1 MTDLKNKIIK
11 LQDHLNHGLVGRR
24 DEIKAALLTLL
35 AGENLLLV
43 GPPGTAKSLL
53 ARRVASCLQSA
64 DNNNDN
70 PIYFEYLLTKFSTP
84 EEIFGPLS
92 ISELKKDN
100 FRRNTTGYLPTVRI
114 AFLDEI
120 FKASS
125 SILNALLTI
134 LNERQYHNGATL
146 CDVPLQALI
155 AASNELPT
163 DKEELNALYDRFLIR
178 KFVDYVKPYDIASL
192 FKLNGNDNDNGDI
205 ENISMEEVKVLTK
218 LSDDVVLPAQIVRIV
233 QDIWLKHR
241 ELFSEDRREILS
253 DRRLVKLIKLLR
265 ISAASNGRHE
275 VDLSDVALFKDSL
288 WNHPENQEAVFDL
301 VFDVLRENSYTVEVM
316 PNDSSTKDSQKKIEK
331 PHTIERDI
339 AAESRLIKGYKG
351 SGTKNNPILVSN
363 YEELLGLE
371 RKDVGQQGYYF
382 EQTTDIDCTEIRV
395 WPNISFIGTYD
406 GGNHIIKY
414 KKGKSKSATVDGG
427 IASVIRSSMFHTYG
441 AIKYEAG
448 KIEYLFESVHSNSN
462 LINIDLEDLCLCQ
475 VITESSVRNCNSEI
489 NPSAINGDERNIE
502 ISYLIRDVKKSRI
515 TNCKT
520 SSALAY
526 KVAGS
531 IISQCTSTASILTH
545 TVTDSLIQLSVAE
558 LSIAL
563 YLKKSTVKQCQSSS
577 VLVGKSAV
585 ESHIEN
591 CIVLLKKIDS
601 SFLHNYSSQ
610 YDLPNKLFGIESGE
624 IENKGCYANN
634 RSNVGLVV
642 SHLESSKVL
651 DTLVT
656 AYDENIDII
665 TTTDITW
672 SGIAFGCFD
681 SEIKGCVLGS
691 YKILK
696 HSNVVVSIERG
707 NRIASFTEQS
717 TLENNLAADIHRSIK
732 SKTGDNGV
740 TIDRA
745 RLTNNYYENTLHW
758 DFDSTWQWDE
768 GKNIPVL
775 QMQSGDLV
783 VSTNLTEKV
792 DTEDLLTRQ
801 ISQNIWL

>member
-1 MTDLKNKIIK
+1 MTDLKNKIIT
-11 LQDHLNHGLVGRR
+11 LQEHLNHGLVGRK
-24 DEIKAALLTLL
+24 DEVKAALLTLL
-35 AGENLLLV
+35 VGENLLLV

-53 ARRVASCLQSA
+53 ARRVASCLQSI
-64 DNNNDN
+64 DNNSDN

-84 EEIFGPLS
+84 EEVFGPLS

-100 FRRNTTGYLPTVRI
+100 FKRNTTGYLPTVQI

-146 CDVPLQALI
+146 SAVPLQALI

-163 DKEELNALYDRFLIR
+163 GQEELNALYDRFLIR
-178 KFVDYVKPYDIASL
+178 KFVDYVRPDDIASL
-192 FKLNGNDNDNGDI
+192 FELSSDNSNIKSISI
-205 ENISMEEVKVLTK
+205 EEIRALTK
-218 LSDDVVLPAQIVRIV
+218 RSDYVTVSPQIVRIV

-241 ELFSEDRREILS
+241 EIFSEDRRESLS

-275 VDLSDVALFKDSL
+275 VDLSDVALLKDSL

-301 VFDVLRENSYTVEVM
+301 VFDVLRKNSCTVEVM
-316 PNDSSTKDSQKKIEK
+316 PNNNSTKDSQKKIEK
-331 PHTIERDI
+331 PQTIERDI
-339 AAESRLIKGYKG
+339 TAKSRLIKGYKG
-351 SGTKNNPILVSN
+351 SGTKNNPILISN

-382 EQTTDIDCTEIRV
+382 KQTTDIDCTEIKV
-395 WPNISFIGTYD
+395 WPNIKFIGTYD

-414 KKGKSKSATVDGG
+414 KKGESKSTTTSGG
-427 IASVIRSSMFHTYG
+427 GFALIVMRQMGYKHEAS
-441 AIKYEAG
+441 
-448 KIEYLFESVHSNSN
+448 KIEYLFESVRGDSDLLN
-462 LINIDLEDLCLCQ
+462 INLEDLCLCQ
-475 VITESSVRNCNSEI
+475 DATDSSIRNCNSEI
-489 NPSAINGDERNIE
+489 NPSAINGAERNVE
-502 ISYLIRDVKKSRI
+502 ISYLIKDVKKSRI
-515 TNCKT
+515 TNCQT

-526 KVAGS
+526 KVSDS
-531 IISQCTSTASILTH
+531 IINQCNSTASILTH

-563 YLKKSTVKQCQSSS
+563 YLEKSIVKQCQSSS

-585 ESHIEN
+585 DSHIEN
-591 CIVLLKKIDS
+591 CIVLLKNIDGGFLS
-601 SFLHNYSSQ
+601 SYSSQ

-624 IENKGCYANN
+624 IENKDCYTNN

-656 AYDENIDII
+656 AYDENTNLIM
-665 TTTDITW
+665 TTHITW
-672 SGIAFGCFD
+672 SGIAFGCFE

-696 HSNVVVSIERG
+696 HSNVVVSVERG

-717 TLENNLAADIHRSIK
+717 TLENNLAADMHRSIE

-745 RLTNNYYENTLHW
+745 RLTKNYFENTLHW
-758 DFDSTWQWDE
+758 DFDSIWQWDE
-768 GKNIPVL
+768 SKNIPVL
-775 QMQSGDLV
+775 KMKERDLIA
-783 VSTNLTEKV
+783 STHLAKNV

>member
-24 DEIKAALLTLL
+24 DETKAALLTLL

-70 PIYFEYLLTKFSTP
+70 LIYFEYLLTKFSTP
-84 EEIFGPLS
+84 EEVFGPLS

-100 FRRNTTGYLPTVRI
+100 FKRNTTGYLPTVQI

-146 CDVPLQALI
+146 CDIPLQALI

-163 DKEELNALYDRFLIR
+163 GQEELNALYDRFLIR
-178 KFVDYVKPYDIASL
+178 KFVDYVKPDDIASL
-192 FKLNGNDNDNGDI
+192 FELNSDNSNI
-205 ENISMEEVKVLTK
+205 ESISIKEIKALTERSEKVI
-218 LSDDVVLPAQIVRIV
+218 VPAQIVRIV

-241 ELFSEDRREILS
+241 DVFLEDRRESLS

-288 WNHPENQEAVFDL
+288 WNHPKNQEAVFDL
-301 VFDVLRENSYTVEVM
+301 VFDVLRKNSCTVEVM

-331 PHTIERDI
+331 PQTIERDI
-339 AAESRLIKGYKG
+339 TSESRLIKGYKG
-351 SGTKNNPILVSN
+351 SGTKNNPILISN
-363 YEELLGLE
+363 YEEFLGLE
-371 RKDVGQQGYYF
+371 REDIGLQGYYF
-382 EQTTDIDCTEIRV
+382 KQTMDIDCTEISV
-395 WPNISFIGTYD
+395 WPSINLIGTYD
-406 GGNHIIKY
+406 GGNHTIKY
-414 KKGKSKSATVDGG
+414 KKGKNKSTTVDSGFELLIG
-427 IASVIRSSMFHTYG
+427 MQIGYKHEAS
-441 AIKYEAG
+441 
-448 KIEYLFESVHSNSN
+448 KIEYLFESVRGDSN
-462 LINIDLEDLCLCQ
+462 LLNINLEDLCLCQ
-475 VITESSVRNCNSEI
+475 DVTDSNIRNCNGFLKPHPVS
-489 NPSAINGDERNIE
+489 NSRRDIE
-502 ISYLIRDVKKSRI
+502 ISYLIKNIKDSKVTDSQ
-515 TNCKT
+515 T

-526 KVAGS
+526 TVSSS
-531 IISQCTSTASILTH
+531 IINRCTSTSSILTH

-563 YLKKSTVKQCQSSS
+563 YLKKSTIEQCQSSS

-585 ESHIEN
+585 DSHIEN
-591 CIVLLKKIDS
+591 CLVLLKKIDNGV
-601 SFLHNYSSQ
+601 FNDYLSQ
-610 YDLPNKLFGIESGE
+610 YYLPNKLFGIEYGE
-624 IENKGCYANN
+624 IENKSCYANN

-651 DTLVT
+651 NTLVT

-665 TTTDITW
+665 MTTHITW

-681 SEIKGCVLGS
+681 SEIKSCVLGS

-707 NRIASFTEQS
+707 NRIADYTEKS

-740 TIDRA
+740 TVDRA
-745 RLTNNYYENTLHW
+745 RLTKNYFENTLHW
-758 DFDSTWQWDE
+758 DFDKIWQWDE

-775 QMQSGDLV
+775 QMQVGTLIANNH
-783 VSTNLTEKV
+783 STQKV

>member
-1 MTDLKNKIIK
+1 MTDLKNKIIT
-11 LQDHLNHGLVGRR
+11 LQEHLNHGLVGRK
-24 DEIKAALLTLL
+24 DEVKAALLTLL

-53 ARRVASCLQSA
+53 ARRVAGCLQSI
-64 DNNNDN
+64 DNNSDN

-84 EEIFGPLS
+84 EEVFGPLS

-100 FRRNTTGYLPTVRI
+100 FKRNTTGYLPTVQI

-146 CDVPLQALI
+146 SAVPLQALI

-163 DKEELNALYDRFLIR
+163 GQEELNALYDRFLIR
-178 KFVDYVKPYDIASL
+178 KFVDYVKPDDIAFL
-192 FKLNGNDNDNGDI
+192 FELSDDDDGDI
-205 ENISMEEVKVLTK
+205 ENISMEEIKELTK
-218 LSDDVVLPAQIVRIV
+218 RSDDVIVPAQIVRIV

-241 ELFSEDRREILS
+241 EIFSEDRRESLS

-275 VDLSDVALFKDSL
+275 VDLSDVVLFKDSL
-288 WNHPENQEAVFDL
+288 WNHPENKEAVFDL
-301 VFDVLRENSYTVEVM
+301 IFDVLRKNSCTVEVM

-331 PHTIERDI
+331 PQNTERDI
-339 AAESRLIKGYKG
+339 TAESRLIKGCKG
-351 SGTKNNPILVSN
+351 SGTKNNPILISN
-363 YEELLGLE
+363 YEELLDLE

-382 EQTTDIDCTEIRV
+382 EQTTDIDCTEINT
-395 WPNISFIGTYD
+395 WPNINFIGTYD
-406 GGNHIIKY
+406 GGGHTIKY
-414 KKGKSKSATVDGG
+414 KKGKNKSTTVDGVIG
-427 IASVIRSSMFHTYG
+427 SLIGSQMLYGYRAS
-441 AIKYEAG
+441 KYEAS
-448 KIEYLFESVHSNSN
+448 KIEYLFESVQSNSN
-462 LINIDLEDLCLCQ
+462 LVNINLEDLCLCQ
-475 VITESSVRNCNSEI
+475 DITDSNIKNCNMVI
-489 NPSAINGDERNIE
+489 KPSTIIGDKRNLE
-502 ISYLIRDVKKSRI
+502 ISYLIRDVKKSKI
-515 TNCKT
+515 TNCQT
-520 SSALAY
+520 SSALAH
-526 KVAGS
+526 KVSDS
-531 IISQCTSTASILTH
+531 IINQCTSTSSILTH

-563 YLKKSTVKQCQSSS
+563 YLKKSIVKQCQSSG

-585 ESHIEN
+585 DSYIEN
-591 CIVLLKKIDS
+591 CVVLLKNIDGNHLYS
-601 SFLHNYSSQ
+601 YSSQ
-610 YDLPNKLFGIESGE
+610 YNLPNKLFGVRSDE
-624 IENKGCYANN
+624 IKNKSCYAND

-651 DTLVT
+651 NTLVT
-656 AYDENIDII
+656 AYDESIDIVM
-665 TTTDITW
+665 TTDITW

-696 HSNVVVSIERG
+696 HSNVGVSVERA
-707 NRIASFTEQS
+707 NRIVGYAEQS

-745 RLTNNYYENTLHW
+745 RLTKNYFENTLHW
-758 DFDSTWQWDE
+758 NFDSIWQWDE
-768 GKNIPVL
+768 GNNIPVL
-775 QMQSGDLV
+775 QMQAGDLV
-783 VSTNLTEKV
+783 ASTHLVQKV

>member
-43 GPPGTAKSLL
+43 GPPGTGKSLL
-53 ARRVASCLQSA
+53 ARRVASCLQSTD
-64 DNNNDN
+64 DNSDN

-100 FRRNTTGYLPTVRI
+100 FRRNTTGYLPTVQI

-146 CDVPLQALI
+146 SAVPLQALI
-155 AASNELPT
+155 AASNELPARE
-163 DKEELNALYDRFLIR
+163 EELNALYDRFLIR
-178 KFVDYVKPYDIASL
+178 KFVDYVRPDDIASL
-192 FKLNGNDNDNGDI
+192 FELSSHYGNV
-205 ENISMEEVKVLTK
+205 ESISMEEIKKLTK
-218 LSDDVVLPAQIVRIV
+218 LSDDVVVTAQIVRIV

-241 ELFSEDRREILS
+241 EVFSEDRREILS

-265 ISAASNGRHE
+265 ISAASNGRNE
-275 VDLSDVALFKDSL
+275 VDLSDVALLKDSL
-288 WNHPENQEAVFDL
+288 WNYPENQETVFDL
-301 VFDVLRENSYTVEVM
+301 VFDVLRKNSCTVEVA
-316 PNDSSTKDSQKKIEK
+316 PNNSSTKDSQKKIGK
-331 PHTIERDI
+331 SQTIERDTT
-339 AAESRLIKGYKG
+339 AESRLIKGYEG
-351 SGTKNNPILVSN
+351 SGTKNNPILISN

-382 EQTTDIDCTEIRV
+382 KQTTDIDCTKIRV

-414 KKGKSKSATVDGG
+414 KKGKSKSTTSGM
-427 IASVIRSSMFHTYG
+427 ASVMRSPVFRTYG
-441 AIKYEAG
+441 DNKYEAG

-475 VITESSVRNCNSEI
+475 DITDSSIRNCNSEI
-489 NPSAINGDERNIE
+489 SPNAIDGDERNIE
-502 ISYLIRDVKKSRI
+502 ISYLIKDVKKSRI
-515 TNCKT
+515 TNCQT

-526 KVAGS
+526 KVSDS
-531 IISQCTSTASILTH
+531 IINQCTSTGSILTH

-563 YLKKSTVKQCQSSS
+563 YLKKSIVKQCQSSS
-577 VLVGKSAV
+577 VLVGKSAI

-610 YDLPNKLFGIESGE
+610 YDLPNKLFGIESSE

-681 SEIKGCVLGS
+681 SEIKSCVLGS

-696 HSNVVVSIERG
+696 PSNVGVSIERG

-732 SKTGDNGV
+732 NKAGDNGV

-745 RLTNNYYENTLHW
+745 RLTKNYFENTLHW
-758 DFDSTWQWDE
+758 DFDSIWQWDE
-768 GKNIPVL
+768 SKNIPVL
-775 QMQSGDLV
+775 KMKERDLIA
-783 VSTNLTEKV
+783 STHLAKNV
-792 DTEDLLTRQ
+792 DTEDLLARQ

>member
-1 MTDLKNKIIK
+1 MTDLKNKIIT
-11 LQDHLNHGLVGRR
+11 LQEHLNHGLVGRK
-24 DEIKAALLTLL
+24 DEVKAALLTLL

-53 ARRVASCLQSA
+53 ARRVAGCLQSI
-64 DNNNDN
+64 DNSSDH

-84 EEIFGPLS
+84 EEVFGPLS

-100 FRRNTTGYLPTVRI
+100 FKRNTTGYLPTVQI

-125 SILNALLTI
+125 SILNALLNI

-146 CDVPLQALI
+146 SAVPLQALI

-163 DKEELNALYDRFLIR
+163 GQEELNALYDRFLIR
-178 KFVDYVKPYDIASL
+178 KFVDYVKPDDIASL
-192 FKLNGNDNDNGDI
+192 FELNSDDGNI
-205 ENISMEEVKVLTK
+205 ESISMEEVKELTK
-218 LSDDVVLPAQIVRIV
+218 RSDNVIVPAQIVRIV

-241 ELFSEDRREILS
+241 DVFSEDRRESLS

-265 ISAASNGRHE
+265 ISAASNGRYE
-275 VDLSDVALFKDSL
+275 VDLSDIVLLKDSL
-288 WNHPENQEAVFDL
+288 WNHPENKEAVFDL
-301 VFDVLRENSYTVEVM
+301 IFEVLRKNSCTVEVM

-331 PHTIERDI
+331 PQNIERDI
-339 AAESRLIKGYKG
+339 TAESRLIKGYKG
-351 SGTKNNPILVSN
+351 SGTKNNPILISN

-371 RKDVGQQGYYF
+371 RKEVGQQGYYF
-382 EQTTDIDCTEIRV
+382 KQTTDIDCKKIRV
-395 WPNISFIGTYD
+395 WPNINFIGTYD
-406 GGNHIIKY
+406 GGNHTIKY
-414 KKGKSKSATVDGG
+414 KKGKSKSTTVDIG
-427 IASVIRSSMFHTYG
+427 IGSLIRSQMLYGYG
-441 AIKYEAG
+441 ASKYEAS
-448 KIEYLFESVHSNSN
+448 KIEYLFESVQSNSN
-462 LINIDLEDLCLCQ
+462 LININLEDLCLCQ
-475 VITESSVRNCNSEI
+475 DVTESSIRNCNYNII
-489 NPSAINGDERNIE
+489 NPSNIAGDERNVE

-515 TNCKT
+515 TNCQT

-526 KVAGS
+526 KVSDS
-531 IISQCTSTASILTH
+531 IINQCTSTSSILTH
-545 TVTDSLIQLSVAE
+545 TVTDSTIQLSVAE

-563 YLKKSTVKQCQSSS
+563 YLKKSIVKQCQSYS
-577 VLVGKSAV
+577 VLLGKSAV
-585 ESHIEN
+585 DSHIEN
-591 CIVLLKKIDS
+591 CIVLLKKIDI
-601 SFLHNYSSQ
+601 SFLHDYSSQ

-624 IENKGCYANN
+624 IENKSCYADN
-634 RSNVGLVV
+634 RSNIGLVV

-651 DTLVT
+651 NTLVT
-656 AYDENIDII
+656 AYDENIDIL

-681 SEIKGCVLGS
+681 SEIKNCVLGS

-696 HSNVVVSIERG
+696 PSNVGVSIERG
-707 NRIASFTEQS
+707 NRIASYTKQS
-717 TLENNLAADIHRSIK
+717 TLENNLASDIHKSIK
-732 SKTGDNGV
+732 SKTGDNGE

-758 DFDSTWQWDE
+758 DFDKIWQWDE
-768 GKNIPVL
+768 GKKVPVL
-775 QMQSGDLV
+775 QLQAGALV

-801 ISQNIWL
+801 ICQNIWL